1 MKKFTEGMQVR
12 FSMLYGGTVTAKV
25 TKVTDTQ
32 ITLTESWIA
41 EDTMETV
48 SEDTVYDKQV
58 DENGNEYII
67 TWEYYD
73 HKGTVYGEEDKV
85 VDLRE
90 VKDTVKATVA
100 ELRAE
105 DPNWSWK
112 ADVLKN
118 EIRVW
123 WGYLQYCDNEDSHF
137 TIRMGTTEEG
147 NLDND
152 FITARDEHN
161 HYVAGAL
168 IGSEC
173 YCDGD
178 LAKCVARLLRA
189 LASRTHRYY

>member
-1 MKKFTEGMQVR
+1 MQDMR
-12 FSMLYGGTVTAKV
+12 L
-25 TKVTDTQ
+25 
-32 ITLTESWIA
+32 
-41 EDTMETV
+41 
-48 SEDTVYDKQV
+48 
-58 DENGNEYII
+58 
-67 TWEYYD
+67 
-73 HKGTVYGEEDKV
+73 
-85 VDLRE
+85 
-90 VKDTVKATVA
+90 VKDTVNATVE

-147 NLDND
+147 NLEDD

-161 HYVAGAL
+161 EYVAGAI
-168 IGSEC
+168 IGSESW
-173 YCDGD
+173 CDGD

-189 LASRTHRYY
+189 LASRAHRCY

>member
-41 EDTMETV
+41 EDTLETV

-105 DPNWSWK
+105 DDNWSWR

-123 WGYLQYCDNEDSHF
+123 WGYLQYCDNENSHF
-137 TIRMGTTEEG
+137 TIRMGTRDEG
-147 NLDND
+147 NVDND

-161 HYVAGAL
+161 EFITGAL
-168 IGSEC
+168 IGSDS

-178 LAKCVARLLRA
+178 LAKCVAKMIRA
-189 LASRTHRYY
+189 LASVAHRCY